1 MATQKTFT
9 WEYSVPKW
17 SFYMGQV
24 KELWGTSILAW
35 VDGVLLKPTQAEIT
49 TNIKPNAKRTRK
61 TKASV

>member
-1 MATQKTFT
+1 MKLFT
-9 WEYSVPKW
+9 WEYNVPKW

-35 VDGVLLKPTQAEIT
+35 VDGVLQKPTQSEIT
-49 TNIKPNAKRTRK
+49 TNIQPNAKRTRK